1 MDDEKNT
8 AMMNDEK
15 KTSSSTEHWRDLV
28 IPCQCL
34 TTWIWRV
41 LCRER
46 SVEDKSVVLGQNPLS
61 K

>member
-8 AMMNDEK
+8 ATMKDEK

-34 TTWIWRV
+34 TIWIWR
-41 LCRER
+41 LLSRER
-46 SVEDKSVVLGQNPLS
+46 SVEEKSVVLGQTPQS